1 MKKYLTY
8 LLILQPALLCII
20 AVIFSHQ
27 KKQPPTDNIKA
38 STEFDR
44 HAWLLTQGWNA
55 ELLHSRAVTIPFDFD
70 NSNYQTYAN
79 LQIQQ
84 RLPLEN
90 YAGKRGVLYTYQLEN
105 SPLYAELLTA
115 DGILIG
121 AQCYLP
127 EESITLDM
135 QGKEFKIN

>member
-1 MKKYLTY
+1 MKKYLKY
-8 LLILQPALLCII
+8 FLILPPALLCMVAII
-20 AVIFSHQ
+20 LSHKQ
-27 KKQPPTDNIKA
+27 KQPATDTIKA

-44 HAWLLTQGWNA
+44 SAWLLTQGWNA
-55 ELLHSRAVTIPFDFD
+55 ELLNSRAVTIPYEFE
-70 NSNYQTYAN
+70 NTTYQTYAN

-84 RLPLEN
+84 RLPLKN
-90 YAGKRGVLYTYQLEN
+90 YTGKHGVLYTYQLEN

-127 EESITLDM
+127 EESITLDIH
-135 QGKEFKIN
+135 GKEFKIN